1 MVMSVNG
8 GREIGTEIKIELDIP
23 TVGIV
28 EMGEEKGEYR
38 IRVESTMEGTEC
50 KKCGKKIKEFHG
62 HDREVKI
69 RHLPILGK
77 PVYIRMR
84 PRRYNCPDCT
94 EGEKKKTTT
103 QRVGWYNPKNSL
115 SRAYEEY
122 LLVNLVN
129 STIQDVSIKE
139 RISYDKVRGV
149 LEKRVTDKVDWS
161 KIETIEVLGLDEIA
175 VEKGHKKY
183 LVIVTSRGA
192 DGEITLLGVLEDR
205 KKATVKKFLQSIPVH
220 LQMTV
225 KSVCSDMY
233 DAYINA
239 AYEVFSQGL
248 VVRREEDMKSISE
261 VTRTE
266 DVSVVVDRF
275 HVAKKYRE
283 ALENVRKSEM
293 ARLKDELGEES
304 YKQLKGVHWLLRRKY
319 DELEKDKQA
328 ILDRLFV
335 LSPAIKQVYELC
347 QELTDVFDTH
357 HDRSA
362 AKEAIETWKKRVIKS
377 GIKWFDSFLTTL
389 TNRFDEILNYFDNR
403 LNSGFVEGL
412 NNKIKV
418 IKRRCYGLSD
428 AKHFFQRIF
437 LDLNGYDLF
446 LPAFE

>member
-1 MVMSVNG
+1 M
-8 GREIGTEIKIELDIP
+8 DIP
-23 TVGIV
+23 NVKMV
-28 EMGEEKGEYR
+28 EMREEKGEYR
-38 IRVESTMEGTEC
+38 IKVESTMKGTEC
-50 KKCGKKIKEFHG
+50 RRCGKKIEEFHG
-62 HDREVKI
+62 HDREIAI
-69 RHLPILGK
+69 RHLSILGK
-77 PVYIRMR
+77 PVYIQMR
-84 PRRYNCPDCT
+84 PRRYTCPHCSK
-94 EGEKKKTTT
+94 EGKKVTTT

-115 SRAYEEY
+115 SRAYEEH
-122 LLVNLVN
+122 LLVSLVN

-139 RISYDKVRGV
+139 RITYDKVRGV
-149 LEKRVTDKVDWS
+149 LEKRVKEQVDWS
-161 KIETIEVLGLDEIA
+161 KIEKIEVLGLDEIA

-192 DGEITLLGVLEDR
+192 DGKITLLGVLKDR
-205 KKATVKKFLQSIPVH
+205 KKTTVKKFLQSIPVH

-225 KSVCSDMY
+225 KSACSDMY
-233 DAYINA
+233 DTYINA
-239 AYEVFSQGL
+239 SYEVFTQGP
-248 VVRREEDMKSISE
+248 VVRIEDDVKRISE
-261 VTRTE
+261 VTRSE

-283 ALENVRKSEM
+283 ALENVRKKEM
-293 ARLKDELGEES
+293 KRLERKLDEET
-304 YKQLKGVHWLLRRKY
+304 YKQFKGVHWLLRRKY
-319 DELEKDKQA
+319 DDLEKNKQEV
-328 ILDRLFV
+328 LDRLFV
-335 LSPAIKQVYELC
+335 LSPAIKQVYDLC

-362 AKEAIETWKKRVIKS
+362 AQEAIEAWKKRVIES

-428 AKHFFQRIF
+428 AEHFFQRIF

-446 LPAFE
+446 LPDTQ

>member
-1 MVMSVNG
+1 MVLG
-8 GREIGTEIKIELDIP
+8 KDIRLDIP
-23 TVGIV
+23 NVEIV
-28 EMGEEKGEYR
+28 RTWEEKGEYR

-62 HDREVKI
+62 HDREIKI
-69 RHLPILGK
+69 RHLPIFRQ
-77 PVYIRMR
+77 PVYILMR
-84 PRRYNCPDCT
+84 PRRYNCPSCT

-115 SRAYEEY
+115 SRAYEEH

-139 RISYDKVRGV
+139 RVSYDKVRGV
-149 LEKRVTDKVDWS
+149 LEKRVANKVDWS

-183 LVIVTSRGA
+183 LVIVTSRGS
-192 DGEITLLGVLEDR
+192 DGEITLLGVLKDR

-239 AYEVFSQGL
+239 AYEVFRQGP
-248 VVRREEDMKSISE
+248 VVSIEDDVKRISE
-261 VTRTE
+261 VTRSE

-283 ALENVRKSEM
+283 ALEKVRKKEM
-293 ARLKDELGEES
+293 KRLKRKLSEEA
-304 YKQLKGVHWLLRRKY
+304 YKQFKGVHWLLRRKY
-319 DELEKDKQA
+319 DDLEEGKQEV
-328 ILDRLFV
+328 LDRLFV
-335 LSPAIKQVYELC
+335 LSPEIKQVYDLC

-357 HDRSA
+357 HDRIA
-362 AKEAIETWKKRVIKS
+362 AKKAIEAWKKRVIKS

-446 LPAFE
+446 LPESQ